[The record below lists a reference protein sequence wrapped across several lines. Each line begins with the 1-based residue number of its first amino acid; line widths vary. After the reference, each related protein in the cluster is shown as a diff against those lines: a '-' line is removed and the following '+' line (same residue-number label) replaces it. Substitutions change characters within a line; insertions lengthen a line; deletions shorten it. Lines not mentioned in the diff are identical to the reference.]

1 MAEKRKPGKSP
12 SGRGRNYTPL
22 KEVVHCALPGG
33 VLRTADDFRRFSIC
47 SNHHRGS
54 CPSPALAPPATP
66 LWTCHPKIFQKAY
79 SI

>member
-1 MAEKRKPGKSP
+1 MEIPVTAASSSKLR
-12 SGRGRNYTPL
+12 
-22 KEVVHCALPGG
+22 EVVHCAL
-33 VLRTADDFRRFSIC
+33 RTADDFHRFSIC

-54 CPSPALAPPATP
+54 YTSPALASPATT